1 MRDMVV
7 NGVDVRLTKYKLV
20 IFDDKDVLSEDDAAS
35 IALYLYEEG
44 FFKKN
49 NFPVEIIKPDT

>member
-1 MRDMVV
+1 MVV